1 MSVAN
6 YVPPMCDPIDGH
18 LLLDGAYINNLP
30 ADIMRFQ
37 GAKHVLAFD
46 VGSIDKVNFTNYGD
60 SLNGWKVL
68 LSKWNP
74 FGKPMDVPSLGE
86 ILSRLAFISCNKR
99 LKKVKVAKYC
109 LYIRPPI
116 DKYSTMDMNM
126 RIFDE
131 IKDVGYQYGKDY
143 FEVKC

>member
-1 MSVAN
+1 M
-6 YVPPMCDPIDGH
+6 
-18 LLLDGAYINNLP
+18 
-30 ADIMRFQ
+30 
-37 GAKHVLAFD
+37 AFD